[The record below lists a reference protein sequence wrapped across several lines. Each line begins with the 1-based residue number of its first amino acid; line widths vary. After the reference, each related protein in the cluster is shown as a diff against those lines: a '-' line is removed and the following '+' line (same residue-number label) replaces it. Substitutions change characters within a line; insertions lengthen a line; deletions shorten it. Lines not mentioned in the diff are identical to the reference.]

1 MIGGVVPFSSKEL
14 YPLPFLGLWFSQ
26 GDGRRL
32 PYLDRQWIV
41 ASELR
46 NYYEGRG
53 EYGAVGGEACKGEN

>member
-32 PYLDRQWIV
+32 PYLDRQWVI
-41 ASELR
+41 ASELC
-46 NYYEGRG
+46 NYYGGRG
-53 EYGAVGGEACKGEN
+53 VEL